1 MKKFLGPVLLL
12 LLIVGV
18 GAAIVFAVGQQI
30 GEQSIVSLRGA
41 IGSEKE
47 DFFKDPRVVAA
58 LRDAHLEVT
67 VEKAGSRQI
76 ATTLDLSTYD
86 FVSPSGVPAAEKI
99 RRGDTGTDEGATARK
114 STDTDG
120 GTSTHG
126 NISIAGSYEVF
137 FTPMALA
144 SWAPIAQI
152 LVANGLATDHGGY
165 YTLDMNAFI
174 ETFRE
179 EKRWKDLEQSGTY
192 DVSKS
197 ILINST
203 DVRKSNSA
211 AMYLSLASYIVNG
224 ESIVQTMSDL
234 DEAEMTLLTELFL
247 KQGFQASSS
256 AIPFKDYLTMG
267 MGKAPLVMI
276 YEAQFLYQAATGG
289 GIRPDMV
296 LIYPEP
302 TIYTKHYI
310 IALNEDATLLGKLL
324 NNDPELQSDP
334 HLQRVA
340 EELQRLEIEHGFRND
355 NVTYFD
361 EFTSNHNLTVARNL
375 VEVIDP
381 PNYEVVEGMIQRIEQ
396 VYD

>member
-1 MKKFLGPVLLL
+1 MKKFLGPILLL
-12 LLIVGV
+12 LLVVGV

-76 ATTLDLSTYD
+76 ATTLDLSKYD

-99 RRGDTGTDEGATARK
+99 RRGDMSTGESTSVRK
-114 STDTDG
+114 STNTNGDTQ
-120 GTSTHG
+120 G

-144 SWAPIAQI
+144 SWEPIAQI
-152 LVANGLATDHGGY
+152 LVANGLAADHGGY

-179 EKRWKDLEQSGTY
+179 GKRWKDLEQSGTY

-234 DEAEMTLLTELFL
+234 DETEMTLLTELFL

-310 IALNEDATLLGKLL
+310 IALNEEATLLGKLL

-334 HLQRVA
+334 HLRRIA

-355 NVTYFD
+355 NVSYFD
-361 EFTSNHNLTVARNL
+361 EFTSNHNLNVARNL

-381 PNYEVVEGMIQRIEQ
+381 PNYEVVEGMIQRIER

>member
-12 LLIVGV
+12 LLVVGV

-30 GEQSIVSLRGA
+30 GEQSIVLLRGA

-76 ATTLDLSTYD
+76 ATTLDLGKYD

-99 RRGDTGTDEGATARK
+99 RRGDMSTGESTSVRK
-114 STDTDG
+114 STNTNGDAQ
-120 GTSTHG
+120 G

-144 SWAPIAQI
+144 SWEPIAQI

-179 EKRWKDLEQSGTY
+179 GKRWKDLEQSGTY

-234 DEAEMTLLTELFL
+234 DETEMTLLTELFL

-334 HLQRVA
+334 HLRRIA

-355 NVTYFD
+355 NVAYFD
-361 EFTSNHNLTVARNL
+361 EFTSNHNLNVARNL